1 MVFGWSIDLDNENDN
16 DNDDDD
22 IGIPT
27 ADCWFIRQSKQ
38 EQQSSIVII
47 AYDQFNAVNQQ
58 VRYSNK

>member
-1 MVFGWSIDLDNENDN
+1 MVDYLDDEN

-22 IGIPT
+22 IGMPT

-38 EQQSSIVII
+38 GQQTSMVIV

-58 VRYSNK
+58 V